1 MINSEQ
7 SCFTVVQLK
16 SRRGRFINSHSPVCS
31 LPPEILSWIF
41 QLGQAGERAKS
52 DADEEDHD
60 DYGNDD
66 EYDDDV
72 DERNISSFE
81 VTVSHVNSHF
91 RNVALGTRK
100 LWRSIDVTH
109 GVHRDL
115 IATYISRSDGC
126 GLWVRLDFGEEAPSA
141 DDLAKFEV
149 ILPHSPR
156 YQRLIIDII
165 TEEIDNPIIRQFHD
179 LDTPM
184 LEQLS
189 ISVKEVE
196 GNATAIPG
204 VHVLTRG
211 AEKLSFVRLRGLA
224 MSFFRPPLQTV
235 TTLHLDQTL
244 PLPIQ
249 LATLVQILSAS
260 PFLANLSIYGDMVS
274 DLAWPN
280 HCAHSV
286 ELPSLRSLR
295 ICGVSGKIYS
305 HLLMGI
311 NAPSLHSLVLK
322 DAQEFDLEIF
332 WASPNV
338 LKFPQL
344 HQLTFCDFEFSSHVY
359 AKVFHA
365 FPTITKFSTSYSSTT
380 PKILWLLSQP
390 KVDIPWPNL
399 HTLVLLLNLKDVD
412 LIAQVIRN
420 RNAAGHPLARLHLGT
435 SLHLSAVQQYA
446 WLQENVTL
454 ERIQRLEYW
463 PPGAFYPDDDD
474 TLFY

>member
-1 MINSEQ
+1 MINNKQ
-7 SCFTVVQLK
+7 SCSTDVQLE
-16 SRRGRFINSHSPVCS
+16 SRAKFMKNHSPVCS

-41 QLGQAGERAKS
+41 QLGQAGESEKP
-52 DADEEDHD
+52 DED
-60 DYGNDD
+60 DDDSDD

-72 DERNISSFE
+72 ELGNISSFE
-81 VTVSHVNSHF
+81 VTVSHVSSHF

-100 LWRSIDVTH
+100 LWRSIDITH
-109 GVHRDL
+109 VAHRES

-126 GLWVRLDFGEEAPSA
+126 GLWVRLDFGEQAPSA
-141 DDLAKFEV
+141 DDLAKFV
-149 ILPHSPR
+149 IVLPHSPR
-156 YQRLIIDII
+156 YQRLVIDII
-165 TEEIDNPIIRQFHD
+165 TEELDNPIIRQFYD
-179 LDTPM
+179 LDAPM
-184 LEQLS
+184 LEHLS

-196 GNATAIPG
+196 GNTTAIPG
-204 VHVLTRG
+204 VLTRG

-224 MSFFRPPLQTV
+224 MSFFRPLLNTV

-249 LATLVQILSAS
+249 LTTFVQILSAS
-260 PFLANLSIYGDMVS
+260 PFLTNLSIYGDMVS

-280 HCAHSV
+280 HYTHPV

-295 ICGVSGKIYS
+295 ICGVSGEIYS

-311 NAPSLHSLVLK
+311 NAPGLDSLVLK
-322 DAQEFDLEIF
+322 DAQDFDLENF

-344 HQLTFCDFEFSSHVY
+344 HQLTFCDFEFSYHVY
-359 AKVFHA
+359 AKVFRA

-390 KVDIPWPNL
+390 RVDIPWPNL
-399 HTLVLLLNLKDVD
+399 HTLALLLNLKDDD
-412 LIAQVIRN
+412 LITEVIRN
-420 RNAAGHPLARLHLGT
+420 RKTAGHPLARLHLGT
-435 SLHLSAVQQYA
+435 SLHLSALQQYE
-446 WLQENVTL
+446 WLQENVIL

-463 PPGAFYPDDDD
+463 PPTGLYPDNDDV
-474 TLFY
+474 LFY